1 MKWSARK
8 ETLREYFEGRGY
20 YLMYVLHG
28 RPALI

>member
-1 MKWSARK
+1 MVGK
-8 ETLREYFEGRGY
+8 EGTLREYFEGRGY